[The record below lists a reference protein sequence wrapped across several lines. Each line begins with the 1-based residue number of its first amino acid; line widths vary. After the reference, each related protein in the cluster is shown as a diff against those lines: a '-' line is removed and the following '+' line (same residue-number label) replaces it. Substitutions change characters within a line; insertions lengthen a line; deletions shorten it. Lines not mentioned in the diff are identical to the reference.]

1 MMFYVGSW
9 GEIVES
15 WCWHRVTNW
24 AYRKSALRWFFTLD
38 PDALLSTV
46 AAFCLKN
53 TKTRALKQ
61 NYYLAKVHLGSHFWR
76 RQRRPERRFL
86 VGWESF
92 EAVRLCQSCQMLRMY
107 SYVWGENL
115 VEHRVLPNQA
125 TEGNIC
131 TTVGFSAQTSF
142 ISYVELSTF
151 FSRSNLLV
159 SSIFNSVNGF
169 SHFSRLSWG

>member
-1 MMFYVGSW
+1 MLGL
-9 GEIVES
+9 GG
-15 WCWHRVTNW
+15 
-24 AYRKSALRWFFTLD
+24 K
-38 PDALLSTV
+38 LLKAGAGTGWLTELIGKVPFGDFSPWILMH
-46 AAFCLKN
+46 FCRQSLHFASK
-53 TKTRALKQ
+53 TQKTRALKQ

-76 RQRRPERRFL
+76 RQRRPERRHL

-169 SHFSRLSWG
+169 SLFSRLSWG